1 MANTDAAFGLRPVRR
16 LDGSPYNGAVNSYKI
31 SAAYATN
38 IYRCDPVKM
47 QATGYVALASAGDT
61 NILGVAMGFR
71 WRDAVGAMQFGK
83 YWPASTATFGSE
95 DAEILVADDPD
106 LIFHIQSDSDTNS
119 PAVADIGSN
128 ADFIRT
134 SSGSTVTGFSKV
146 ELDTSTCTTATA
158 NLRVIGFV
166 NRPDNAEAA
175 DYAVCEVLINEHAYK
190 TTTGI

>member
-47 QATGYVALASAGDT
+47 LNTGYVGLASPGDT
-61 NILGVAMGFR
+61 LLGVAMGFR
-71 WRDAVGAMQFGK
+71 WRDANGAMQFSK

-95 DAEILVADDPD
+95 DAEILVADDRM
-106 LIFHIQSDSDTNS
+106 LIFEIQNDSDTNT
-119 PAVADIGSN
+119 PAFTNVGNN
-128 ADFIRT
+128 ADFIST
-134 SSGSTVTGFSKV
+134 STGSSVTGFSRV

-158 NLRVIGFV
+158 NLRVLGLV
-166 NRPDNAEAA
+166 DRPDNVWG
-175 DYAVCEVLINEHAYK
+175 DYAVVEVLINEHFYG
-190 TTTGI
+190 TTTGA